1 MSGNF
6 HEGEGI
12 SVSVCFFIGHRD
24 APSQVREL
32 LESAVE
38 RHICLYGVTDFYVGR
53 YGRFDSMAANAVKSA
68 KTRHPGVTLTMLL
81 AYHPYERPIQTPDG
95 FDGTFYPPNMETV
108 PRRYA
113 IVRANRYMV
122 MSSDYL
128 IAYDAGYVGNTRELV
143 TFAHKREEAGKMR
156 VTNLA
161 KIES

>member
-1 MSGNF
+1 MR
-6 HEGEGI
+6 GEGI

-24 APSQVREL
+24 TPSQAREL

-95 FDGTFYPPNMETV
+95 NMETV
-108 PRRYA
+108 PKRYA

-122 MSSDYL
+122 TISDYL

-143 TFAHKREEAGKMR
+143 AFARKREETGKIT

-161 KIES
+161 KSHF

>member
-1 MSGNF
+1 M
-6 HEGEGI
+6 
-12 SVSVCFFIGHRD
+12 SVCFFIGHHD

-32 LESAVE
+32 LELAVE
-38 RHICLYGVTDFYVGR
+38 RRICLYGVTDFYVGR

-108 PRRYA
+108 PRHYA

-122 MSSDYL
+122 TISDYL

-143 TFAHKREEAGKMR
+143 AFARKREKTGKIVVM
-156 VTNLA
+156 NLA
-161 KIES
+161 KMES

>member
-1 MSGNF
+1 M
-6 HEGEGI
+6 
-12 SVSVCFFIGHRD
+12 SVCFFIGHRE
-24 APSQVREL
+24 APSQAREV

-38 RHICLYGVTDFYVGR
+38 RHISLYGVTDFYVGR
-53 YGRFDSMAANAVKSA
+53 YGRFDSMAADAVKCA
-68 KTRHPGVTLTMLL
+68 KVRHPGVTLTLLL

-108 PRRYA
+108 PRHCA

-122 MSSDYL
+122 TISDYL

-143 TFAHKREEAGKMR
+143 DFARRREKMGKIS

-161 KIES
+161 NAEF

>member
-1 MSGNF
+1 M
-6 HEGEGI
+6 
-12 SVSVCFFIGHRD
+12 SVCFFIGHRD

-95 FDGTFYPPNMETV
+95 FDGTFYPPNMESV
-108 PRRYA
+108 PSRYA

-122 MSSDYL
+122 MFSDYL

-143 TFAHKREEAGKMR
+143 AFAHQVEKRGEIHIE
-156 VTNLA
+156 NLA
-161 KIES
+161 NTWI

>member
-1 MSGNF
+1 MSANF
-6 HEGEGI
+6 HEGEKI

-81 AYHPYERPIQTPDG
+81 AYHPYERPIQMPEG

-108 PRRYA
+108 PRRCA
-113 IVRANRYMV
+113 IVCANRYMV

-143 TFAHKREEAGKMR
+143 AFARKRERAGGMR

-161 KIES
+161 KMES

>member
-1 MSGNF
+1 M
-6 HEGEGI
+6 
-12 SVSVCFFIGHRD
+12 SVCFFIGHRD

-95 FDGTFYPPNMETV
+95 FDGTFYPPIAIQKIIVISGSQLYETI
-108 PRRYA
+108 P
-113 IVRANRYMV
+113 
-122 MSSDYL
+122 D
-128 IAYDAGYVGNTRELV
+128 
-143 TFAHKREEAGKMR
+143 
-156 VTNLA
+156 NLPA
-161 KIES
+161 

>member
-1 MSGNF
+1 M
-6 HEGEGI
+6 
-12 SVSVCFFIGHRD
+12 SVCFFIGHRD
-24 APSQVREL
+24 APSQAREL

-122 MSSDYL
+122 TISDYL

-143 TFAHKREEAGKMR
+143 AFARRREKMGKMS

-161 KIES
+161 NVEF